1 MALLPNVLA
10 GAGDKITA
18 VKNVAIAAALAIA
31 EAVNANA
38 IKATLPALI
47 DSLRNAQ
54 KWPEKMTVLDFIDT
68 LIRTAPT
75 QTSLRVPELIP
86 VVSEAMWDTKK
97 EVKDRAYLTMEKVC
111 QLIVNR
117 DIERFIPELIKCIA
131 KPENVPETVHLLGA
145 TTFVTE
151 VQEPTLALMVPLLDR
166 GLGERDTAIK
176 RKAAVIVDNM
186 CKLVDDPNIVAP
198 FLPKMMPGLQKNYD
212 NLADPEAREKTKQA
226 LDTLTRVGNVVDG
239 KIPEVSN
246 HGDIATIV
254 GHLKAILTGKHAA
267 AFEKFTP
274 VVEYAAAIAGQ
285 LVDEKATD
293 SSEWA
298 ENVKPYMTILVG
310 DDESQSITD
319 ALRKRAIPGAAD
331 EAEVEED
338 EEEGEDL
345 CNCTFSLAY
354 GAKILLNQTSLRL
367 KRGQRYGLCGP
378 NGSGK
383 STLMRAINNEQV
395 EGFPKQSEVKTVF
408 VEHDLDSEDTEMT
421 TIDWTMKKLEEAG
434 VTTTKEDVIT
444 QLNEFG
450 FTDQMVQGEISALS
464 GGWKMKLALCRAVF
478 EAPDILLL
486 DEPTNHLDVKN
497 VKWLEDYLKNSP
509 CTSIIVSH
517 DSSFLDNVCQHIVH
531 YERFKLKRYKG
542 NLKEFV
548 RRLPS
553 AKSYYELGASE
564 IEFSFPEPGFL
575 EGVKTK
581 AKAIL
586 RATKMSFQYPGTTK
600 PQIQEISFQCSLG
613 SRIAVIGPNGAGK
626 STLINVLTGELIPTG
641 GEIYQHENIR
651 IAYIKQHAFAHIDN
665 HLDKT
670 PSEYIQWRF
679 QTGED
684 RETMDRAN
692 KIITEA
698 DEEAM
703 NKIFKIEGTQRR
715 IIGINSR
722 RKFKNSYE
730 YECSFALGDN
740 VGMKNERWSPMMTA
754 DNAWLPRSE
763 LLASHQKMVADV
775 DMKEALASG
784 QFRPLVR
791 KEIEN
796 HCANFGLDAELV
808 SHSRMRGLSGGQRVK
823 VVLSACSWQRPHLI
837 VLDEPTNYL
846 DRDSLGALSKALKKF
861 EGGVIIITHSAEFTK
876 DLTEEVWA
884 VVDGKMTPSGHNWVQ
899 GQGAGPRIKGE
910 EGEEEEKFDAMG
922 NKIESTKKKAKLTS
936 SEARKKKKDRMA
948 RRKRGEEVCQLLD
961 SLASA
966 SHVLTR
972 PIGLQRRGRL
982 NVSLSD
988 LSHGF
993 SVTFGYTKVA
1003 FFLYGFGLHGR
1014 ALMGLCFSCF
1024 VRMIVMPLMPPA
1036 MYVWLA
1042 MARTCPPKTGDP
1054 GMVGP
1059 DAPLAGQEGRCL
1071 DEWAG
1076 VLSWMEDNLHHDDT
1090 ECFGNAC
1097 CCALKRDELS
1107 LPRANRVSN
1116 LHCCVGDQV
1125 EAQPAVE
1132 SGEQEAPLI

>member
-1 MALLPNVLA
+1 LNRAIPKFRPANKLFHYRTVEALKKELNNKKDATAREKALNAIQAIAQHSEVGANVEPYLVVLLPLA
-10 GAGDKITA
+10 LAAIGDKITS
-18 VKNVAIAAALAIA
+18 VKNAAIAAT
-31 EAVNANA
+31 NA
-38 IKATLPALI
+38 IVEAISPNAVKAILPAIVNSILT
-47 DSLRNAQ
+47 AQ
-54 KWPEKMTVLDFIDT
+54 KWPEKITALESIDT
-68 LIRTAPT
+68 LVRTAPA
-75 QTSLRVPELIP
+75 QLAFRVPDLIP
-86 VVSEAMWDTKK
+86 VVSESMWDTKK
-97 EVKDRAYLTMEKVC
+97 EVKERAYKTMEKMC
-111 QLIVNR
+111 ELIVNR

-166 GLGERDTAIK
+166 GLAERDTAIK

-226 LDTLTRVGNVVDG
+226 LDTLTRVGAVVDG
-239 KIPEVSN
+239 KIPEVRRD
-246 HGDIATIV
+246 GDIAAVLTHV
-254 GHLKAILTGKHAA
+254 KAAIPSKHAA
-267 AFEKFTP
+267 AAEKLGP
-274 VVEYAAAIAGQ
+274 ILEYVAAIAGQ
-285 LVDEKATD
+285 LVDEKEVESAV
-293 SSEWA
+293 WA
-298 ENVKPYMTILVG
+298 GAVKPFVTVIVG
-310 DDESQSITD
+310 EAD
-319 ALRKRAIPGAAD
+319 ADSVVETLRKRASPSLSD
-331 EAEVEED
+331 SAEEEVD
-338 EEEGEDL
+338 DDEGEDL

-354 GAKILLNQTSLRL
+354 GAKILLNQTHLRL
-367 KRGQRYGLCGP
+367 KRGRRYGLCGP

-408 VEHDLDSEDTEMT
+408 VEHDLDSADTEMT
-421 TIDWTMKKLEEAG
+421 TIDWTMKKLQEAEVDVSKEE
-434 VTTTKEDVIT
+434 VVKRLD
-444 QLNEFG
+444 EFG
-450 FTDQMVQGEISALS
+450 FTPQMVSGEISALS

-497 VKWLEDYLKNSP
+497 VKWLEDYLTNSP

-517 DSSFLDNVCQHIVH
+517 DSSFLDNVCQYIIH

-542 NLKEFV
+542 NLKAFV
-548 RRLPS
+548 EKNPS
-553 AKSYYELGASE
+553 AKSYYELGESE
-564 IEFSFPEPGFL
+564 IEFTFPEPGFL

-586 RATKMSFQYPGTTK
+586 RATKMTFQYPGTEK
-600 PQIQEISFQCSLG
+600 PQISDITFQCSLG

-626 STLINVLTGELIPTG
+626 STLINVLTGELIPTA

-692 KIITEA
+692 KIITEE
-698 DEEAM
+698 DEQAM
-703 NKIFKIEGTQRR
+703 NKIFRVEGSQRR
-715 IIGINSR
+715 VIGINSR

-730 YECSFALGDN
+730 YECSFALGEN
-740 VGMKNERWSPMMTA
+740 IGMKNERWVPMMSA

-791 KEIEN
+791 KEIES

-884 VVDGKMTPSGHNWVQ
+884 VMDGKMTPSGHNWVQ
-899 GQGAGPRIKGE
+899 GQGSGPRLDKKGDD
-910 EGEEEEKFDAMG
+910 EEEKFDAMG
-922 NKIESTKKKAKLTS
+922 NKIVTTKKKAKLTS
-936 SEARKKKKDRMA
+936 SEARKKKKERMA
-948 RRKRGEEVCQLLD
+948 RRKRGEEVF
-961 SLASA
+961 
-966 SHVLTR
+966 
-972 PIGLQRRGRL
+972 
-982 NVSLSD
+982 SD
-988 LSHGF
+988 
-993 SVTFGYTKVA
+993 
-1003 FFLYGFGLHGR
+1003 
-1014 ALMGLCFSCF
+1014 
-1024 VRMIVMPLMPPA
+1024 
-1036 MYVWLA
+1036 
-1042 MARTCPPKTGDP
+1042 
-1054 GMVGP
+1054 
-1059 DAPLAGQEGRCL
+1059 
-1071 DEWAG
+1071 
-1076 VLSWMEDNLHHDDT
+1076 EDD
-1090 ECFGNAC
+1090 
-1097 CCALKRDELS
+1097 
-1107 LPRANRVSN
+1107 
-1116 LHCCVGDQV
+1116 
-1125 EAQPAVE
+1125 
-1132 SGEQEAPLI
+1132 

>member
-1 MALLPNVLA
+1 MPTENQQSIKVLDELFQKLTVSKDSADIKESSNELASFINGRIGDQAVPDKVIEGLKKQLASKKDAAAREKACVAIEAIASHSEISAAVEPYLVVLLPNVLA
-10 GAGDKITA
+10 AVGDKITA
-18 VKNVAIAAALAIA
+18 VKNAAQAAVLAIA
-31 EAVNANA
+31 GAINANA
-38 IKATLPALI
+38 VKAALPAVMESI
-47 DSLRNAQ
+47 RNAQ
-54 KWPEKMTVLDFIDT
+54 KWPEKMAALDFIDA
-68 LIRTAPT
+68 LVKSSPA
-75 QTSLRVPELIP
+75 QLAYRVPELIP
-86 VVSEAMWDTKK
+86 VISESMWDTKK
-97 EVKDRAYLTMEKVC
+97 EVKERAYKAMEQLC
-111 QLIVNR
+111 QLIVNK

-166 GLGERDTAIK
+166 GLAERDTGIK
-176 RKAAVIVDNM
+176 RKSAVIVDNM

-226 LDTLTRVGNVVDG
+226 LDTLTRVGDIKDGVIPEARNDGAINVVLP
-239 KIPEVSN
+239 KV
-246 HGDIATIV
+246 
-254 GHLKAILTGKHAA
+254 KAAISPKFGNYL
-267 AFEKFTP
+267 EKMGP
-274 VVEYAAAIAGQ
+274 VAEHIAAIAGQ
-285 LVDEKATD
+285 LVDEKETESTIWVDNLKAYVAVISGIDSAESLVESIRKAT
-293 SSEWA
+293 
-298 ENVKPYMTILVG
+298 L
-310 DDESQSITD
+310 
-319 ALRKRAIPGAAD
+319 PGAVA
-331 EAEVEED
+331 EAEAEED

-354 GAKILLNQTSLRL
+354 GAKILLNQTHLRL

-408 VEHDLDSEDTEMT
+408 VEHDLDSADTEMT
-421 TIDWTMKKLEEAG
+421 TIDWTMKKLGEAG
-434 VTTTKEDVIT
+434 VATTEDDVKK
-444 QLNEFG
+444 QLSEFG
-450 FTDQMVQGEISALS
+450 FTDQMITGEITALS

-497 VKWLEDYLKNSP
+497 VKWLEEYLINSP

-517 DSSFLDNVCQHIVH
+517 DSGFLDNVCQHIVH

-542 NLKEFV
+542 NLAAFV
-548 RRLPS
+548 QRVPS
-553 AKSYYELGASE
+553 ARSYYELGASE

-586 RATKMSFQYPGTTK
+586 RATKMSFQYPGTSK
-600 PQIQEISFQCSLG
+600 PQITDISFQCSLG

-626 STLINVLTGELIPTG
+626 STLINVLTGELIPTE

-698 DEEAM
+698 DEKAM
-703 NKIFKIEGTQRR
+703 DKIFRVEGSQRR
-715 IIGINSR
+715 VIGINSR

-730 YECSFALGDN
+730 YECSFALGEN
-740 VGMKNERWSPMMTA
+740 VGMKNERWVPMMTA
-754 DNAWLPRSE
+754 DNAWLPRNE

-791 KEIEN
+791 KEIEA

-823 VVLSACSWQRPHLI
+823 TVLAACSWQRPHLI

-846 DRDSLGALSKALKKF
+846 DRDSLGALSKALKNF

-884 VVDGKMTPSGHNWVQ
+884 VMDGKMTPSGHNWVQ
-899 GQGAGPRIKGE
+899 GQGTGPRLKADDGD
-910 EGEEEEKFDAMG
+910 EEEKFDAMG
-922 NKIESTKKKAKLTS
+922 NKIVSTKKKAKLSS
-936 SEARKKKKDRMA
+936 SEARKKKKERMA
-948 RRKRGEEVCQLLD
+948 RRKRGEEVF
-961 SLASA
+961 
-966 SHVLTR
+966 
-972 PIGLQRRGRL
+972 
-982 NVSLSD
+982 SD
-988 LSHGF
+988 
-993 SVTFGYTKVA
+993 
-1003 FFLYGFGLHGR
+1003 
-1014 ALMGLCFSCF
+1014 
-1024 VRMIVMPLMPPA
+1024 
-1036 MYVWLA
+1036 
-1042 MARTCPPKTGDP
+1042 
-1054 GMVGP
+1054 
-1059 DAPLAGQEGRCL
+1059 E
-1071 DEWAG
+1071 
-1076 VLSWMEDNLHHDDT
+1076 EDL
-1090 ECFGNAC
+1090 
-1097 CCALKRDELS
+1097 
-1107 LPRANRVSN
+1107 
-1116 LHCCVGDQV
+1116 
-1125 EAQPAVE
+1125 
-1132 SGEQEAPLI
+1132 

>member
-1 MALLPNVLA
+1 MAVA
-10 GAGDKITA
+10 GAVKGSA
-18 VKNVAIAAALAIA
+18 VKAAVPVLS
-31 EAVNANA
+31 E
-38 IKATLPALI
+38 
-47 DSLRNAQ
+47 SLRNAQ
-54 KWPEKMTVLDFIDT
+54 KWPEKMIALDYLDVLIQKSP
-68 LIRTAPT
+68 AP
-75 QTSLRVPELIP
+75 LAHRVPELIP
-86 VVSEAMWDTKK
+86 VISESMWDTKK
-97 EVKDRAYLTMEKVC
+97 EVKERAYKTMEKLC
-111 QLIVNR
+111 ELIVNR
-117 DIERFIPELIKCIA
+117 DIEKFIPELIKCIA

-166 GLGERDTAIK
+166 GLAERETAIK

-226 LDTLTRVGNVVDG
+226 LDTLNRVGGIKDGVIPEARNDGDVNVVLG
-239 KIPEVSN
+239 K
-246 HGDIATIV
+246 
-254 GHLKAILTGKHAA
+254 LKEIFGSRYSSQL
-267 AFEKFTP
+267 EKMSP
-274 VVEYAAAIAGQ
+274 VVTYIAAIAGQ
-285 LVDEKATD
+285 LVDEK
-293 SSEWA
+293 EEEPVVWI
-298 ENVKPYMTILVG
+298 ENLKPYVAVVTGIDGSEATI
-310 DDESQSITD
+310 DT
-319 ALRKRAIPGAAD
+319 LRKKASSKAGEEGET
-331 EAEVEED
+331 EAD

-354 GAKILLNQTSLRL
+354 GAKILLNQTHLRL

-421 TIDWTMKKLEEAG
+421 TIDWTMKKLGEAG
-434 VTTTKEDVIT
+434 VDTKQPDVEK

-450 FTDQMVQGEISALS
+450 FTDAMVSGGITALS

-497 VKWLEDYLKNSP
+497 VKWLEDYLMNSP
-509 CTSIIVSH
+509 CTSILVSH
-517 DSSFLDNVCQHIVH
+517 DSGFLDNVCQHIVH
-531 YERFKLKRYKG
+531 YERFKLKRYRG

-548 RRLPS
+548 RRVPS

-564 IEFSFPEPGFL
+564 IEFTFPEPGFL

-586 RATKMSFQYPGTTK
+586 RATKMSFQYPGTSK
-600 PQIQEISFQCSLG
+600 PQITDISFQCSLG

-626 STLINVLTGELIPTG
+626 STLINVLCGELIPTG

-651 IAYIKQHAFAHIDN
+651 IAYIKQHAFAHIDD

-692 KIITEA
+692 KIITED
-698 DEEAM
+698 DEKAM
-703 NKIFKIEGTQRR
+703 DKIFKVEGSQRR
-715 IIGINSR
+715 VIGINAR

-740 VGMKNERWSPMMTA
+740 VGMKNERWIPMMTA
-754 DNAWLPRSE
+754 DNVWLPRSE

-791 KEIEN
+791 KEIET
-796 HCANFGLDAELV
+796 HAANFGLDAELV

-823 VVLSACSWQRPHLI
+823 TVLAACSWQRPHLI

-884 VVDGKMTPSGHNWVQ
+884 VMDGQMTPSGHNWVQ
-899 GQGAGPRIKGE
+899 GQGAGPRLKAGDDD
-910 EGEEEEKFDAMG
+910 EEEKFDAMG
-922 NKIESTKKKAKLTS
+922 NKIVTNKKKAKLSS
-936 SEARKKKKDRMA
+936 SEARKKKK
-948 RRKRGEEVCQLLD
+948 GTF
-961 SLASA
+961 SLP
-966 SHVLTR
+966 H
-972 PIGLQRRGRL
+972 IFQ
-982 NVSLSD
+982 
-988 LSHGF
+988 
-993 SVTFGYTKVA
+993 
-1003 FFLYGFGLHGR
+1003 
-1014 ALMGLCFSCF
+1014 
-1024 VRMIVMPLMPPA
+1024 I
-1036 MYVWLA
+1036 
-1042 MARTCPPKTGDP
+1042 DP
-1054 GMVGP
+1054 G
-1059 DAPLAGQEGRCL
+1059 
-1071 DEWAG
+1071 
-1076 VLSWMEDNLHHDDT
+1076 
-1090 ECFGNAC
+1090 
-1097 CCALKRDELS
+1097 
-1107 LPRANRVSN
+1107 
-1116 LHCCVGDQV
+1116 
-1125 EAQPAVE
+1125 
-1132 SGEQEAPLI
+1132 

>member
-1 MALLPNVLA
+1 MPSENAQSVKVLDELFQKLTVSTDAADIKGASAELASFINGRIEDQAVPSKTIDNLKKQLSNKKDAVAREKGAVAVEAIASHSEVSASVEAYLVELLPAVLA
-10 GAGDKITA
+10 AVGDKITA
-18 VKNVAIAAALAIA
+18 VKTAAQAAVLAIA
-31 EAVNANA
+31 GAINGNA
-38 IKATLPALI
+38 IKAALPAI
-47 DSLRNAQ
+47 IESIRNAQ
-54 KWPEKMTVLDFIDT
+54 KWPEKMAALDFIDA
-68 LIRTAPT
+68 LVKNAPA
-75 QTSLRVPELIP
+75 QTGYRVPELIP
-86 VVSEAMWDTKK
+86 VISEAMWDTKK
-97 EVKDRAYLTMEKVC
+97 EVKERAYKTMEALC

-166 GLGERDTAIK
+166 GLAERETAIK
-176 RKAAVIVDNM
+176 RKSAVIVDNM

-226 LDTLTRVGNVVDG
+226 LDTLTRVGDIKDGVIPEARNDGDINVVLG
-239 KIPEVSN
+239 KLKEVLGGKYSTYLEKMAPV
-246 HGDIATIV
+246 ATYI
-254 GHLKAILTGKHAA
+254 
-267 AFEKFTP
+267 
-274 VVEYAAAIAGQ
+274 AAIAGQ
-285 LVDEKATD
+285 LVDEKEVESAI
-293 SSEWA
+293 WIQ
-298 ENVKPYMTILVG
+298 NLKPYVAVITGIDNSESSVETLRKKTLPG
-310 DDESQSITD
+310 AQADDE
-319 ALRKRAIPGAAD
+319 
-331 EAEVEED
+331 VEPD

-354 GAKILLNQTSLRL
+354 GAKILLNQTHLRL

-408 VEHDLDSEDTEMT
+408 VEHDLDSADTEMT
-421 TIDWTMKKLEEAG
+421 TIDWTMKKLQDAG
-434 VTTTKEDVIT
+434 VQVTKTDVET
-444 QLNEFG
+444 RLNEFG
-450 FTDQMVQGEISALS
+450 FTEGMVKGEISALS

-497 VKWLEDYLKNSP
+497 VKWLEEYLQNSP

-517 DSSFLDNVCQHIVH
+517 DSTFLDNVCQHIVH

-548 RRLPS
+548 KRVPS
-553 AKSYYELGASE
+553 ARSYYELGASE
-564 IEFSFPEPGFL
+564 MEFSFPEPGFL

-586 RATKMSFQYPGTTK
+586 RATKMSFQYPGTEK
-600 PQIQEISFQCSLG
+600 PQISDISFQCSLG

-626 STLINVLTGELIPTG
+626 STLINVLCGELIPTA

-692 KIITEA
+692 KIITED
-698 DEEAM
+698 DEKAM
-703 NKIFKIEGTQRR
+703 DKIFRVEGTQRR
-715 IIGINSR
+715 VIGIHGR

-730 YECSFALGDN
+730 YECSFALGEN
-740 VGMKNERWSPMMTA
+740 IGMKNERWVPMMTA
-754 DNAWLPRSE
+754 DNAWLPRNE

-791 KEIEN
+791 KEIES

-823 VVLSACSWQRPHLI
+823 TVLAACSWQRPHLI

-884 VVDGKMTPSGHNWVQ
+884 VMDGKMTPSGHNWVS
-899 GQGAGPRIKGE
+899 GQGSGPRLKADEGDE
-910 EGEEEEKFDAMG
+910 EDKFDAMG
-922 NKIESTKKKAKLTS
+922 NKIVSTKKKAKLTS
-936 SEARKKKKDRMA
+936 SELRKKKKERMA
-948 RRKRGEEVCQLLD
+948 RRKRGEEVF
-961 SLASA
+961 
-966 SHVLTR
+966 
-972 PIGLQRRGRL
+972 
-982 NVSLSD
+982 SD
-988 LSHGF
+988 
-993 SVTFGYTKVA
+993 
-1003 FFLYGFGLHGR
+1003 
-1014 ALMGLCFSCF
+1014 
-1024 VRMIVMPLMPPA
+1024 
-1036 MYVWLA
+1036 
-1042 MARTCPPKTGDP
+1042 
-1054 GMVGP
+1054 
-1059 DAPLAGQEGRCL
+1059 E
-1071 DEWAG
+1071 
-1076 VLSWMEDNLHHDDT
+1076 ED
-1090 ECFGNAC
+1090 
-1097 CCALKRDELS
+1097 
-1107 LPRANRVSN
+1107 
-1116 LHCCVGDQV
+1116 
-1125 EAQPAVE
+1125 
-1132 SGEQEAPLI
+1132 